1 MSDDDGAEAGEED
14 TPGDWRALEER
25 YKPDSEPEEFDPME
39 LGPDIP
45 EAPDMTEVDASSE
58 VQYRFWA
65 LVMVFN
71 VALLVTSL
79 GVLFVAFQ
87 GALELG
93 GQLTIAGLLL
103 FAFGYY
109 RYRQTKAALAESG
122 DESPADGDG
131 AGGSGGETGDDG
143 TADRNG

>member
-1 MSDDDGAEAGEED
+1 MPDDDDGEAREED

-25 YKPDSEPEEFDPME
+25 YSAEPELEEFDPME

-45 EAPDMTEVDASSE
+45 EAPDMTEVDASPE

-65 LVMVFN
+65 LAMVFN

-79 GVLFVAFQ
+79 GVMFLIFQ
-87 GALELG
+87 GAWELG
-93 GQLTIAGLLL
+93 GQLTLAGLLL
-103 FAFGYY
+103 FGFGYY
-109 RYRQTKAALAESG
+109 RYRRTKAELAERDDETVDATATDGSG
-122 DESPADGDG
+122 DRAEDG
-131 AGGSGGETGDDG
+131 E